1 MRAYLP
7 EFEVEAP
14 GRLDAVLERMQQGW
28 QPLAGGTDVMVVL
41 AAGHL
46 KPGRYVSIW
55 ELDELRGIDVH
66 DDFIVAG
73 ALTTYTDVREHPVM
87 RDEFPMLVDAARLS
101 GAIAIQNRGTLG
113 GNIVNASPAADSPP
127 ALVAYDAELE
137 LVSTRG
143 ARWVPYRGFH
153 TGYKAMQKQPDE
165 LVRAIRM
172 PRRPGGEGALHYY
185 RKVGTRK
192 AQAIAKIGLAALG
205 RIDDGKVA
213 HVRLAL
219 ASVAPTVLEATRTE
233 AAVLGHALDDRT
245 IAAALAAFDE
255 ELTPIDDVR
264 STERYRRTVA
274 KNLVE
279 DFLRTLSG
287 RVAPRA

>member
-1 MRAYLP
+1 MR
-7 EFEVEAP
+7 
-14 GRLDAVLERMQQGW
+14 DGW
-28 QPLAGGTDVMVVL
+28 LPLAGGTDLMVVL
-41 AAGHL
+41 AAGGL
-46 KPGRYVSIW
+46 RPGRYVSIW
-55 ELDELRGIDVH
+55 ELDELRGIDVR
-66 DDFIVAG
+66 DDVIVAG

-87 RDEFPMLVDAARLS
+87 RAEYPMLVDAARLS

-127 ALVAYDAELE
+127 ALLAYDAELE

-143 ARWVPYRGFH
+143 TRWVPYRGFH
-153 TGYKAMQKQPDE
+153 TGYKAMQKRPDE

-192 AQAIAKIGLAALG
+192 AQAIAKVGIAALG
-205 RIDDGKVA
+205 RIADGEVA
-213 HVRLAL
+213 HVRIAL
-219 ASVAPTVLEATRTE
+219 ASVAPTVLEAANTE
-233 AAVLGHALDDRT
+233 AAVLGRTLDDRV
-245 IAAALAAFDE
+245 IAAALAAFDA

-279 DFLRTLSG
+279 DFLRALRSTE
-287 RVAPRA
+287 R